1 MSDLADL
8 KRRVEEATGP
18 DRELDAAIMFDLFA
32 KPVGSKPD
40 GGPSGYLW
48 PEDNPSWNFGLRFPG
63 KDRAWFARTRVRGD
77 DEETLLIER
86 DGALVLVNSLRV
98 PRLTAS
104 LDATVALIERVMP
117 GFARHVAYIP
127 NIPTRKTDAEARLW
141 LPAQQ
146 TRGWKKETFSG
157 DGKTEP
163 LALLAALLSAC
174 EGGAK

>member
-18 DRELDAAIMFDLFA
+18 DRELDVELWVIDPKDSEPESAI
-32 KPVGSKPD
+32 PP
-40 GGPSGYLW
+40 Y
-48 PEDNPSWNFGLRFPG
+48 
-63 KDRAWFARTRVRGD
+63 
-77 DEETLLIER
+77 
-86 DGALVLVNSLRV
+86 
-98 PRLTAS
+98 TAS